1 MAKLYFR
8 YGQMNASKS
17 IQLLTVAYNYEE
29 QGKRVNVYTPAI
41 ANREGLGQVTSRVGI
56 ARSALPI
63 AVETNLFTSVQK
75 DLPHCVLIDEAQFLS
90 RNHVEQLAHIV
101 DELHIPVIAYG
112 LLKDYR
118 NQFFE
123 GSEAL
128 VLWADQ
134 IEEIKTVCV
143 QEHCNHKATMILK
156 VKEGHPV
163 YAGEQIE
170 IGGNELYRSVCRYHY
185 FHPDE
190 SVLTEPR
197 SGVVPSSH

>member
-1 MAKLYFR
+1 
-8 YGQMNASKS
+8 
-17 IQLLTVAYNYEE
+17 V
-29 QGKRVNVYTPAI
+29 
-41 ANREGLGQVTSRVGI
+41 
-56 ARSALPI
+56 
-63 AVETNLFTSVQK
+63 
-75 DLPHCVLIDEAQFLS
+75 DEAQFLS
-90 RNHVEQLAHIV
+90 RRHVEQLAQIV
-101 DELHIPVIAYG
+101 DELHVPVIAYG

-143 QEHCNHKATMILK
+143 QENCNRKATMILK

-163 YAGEQIE
+163 YVGEQIE

-185 FHPDE
+185 LHPDG
-190 SVLTEPR
+190 SVLIETQGKSMVPR
-197 SGVVPSSH
+197 GKSRN